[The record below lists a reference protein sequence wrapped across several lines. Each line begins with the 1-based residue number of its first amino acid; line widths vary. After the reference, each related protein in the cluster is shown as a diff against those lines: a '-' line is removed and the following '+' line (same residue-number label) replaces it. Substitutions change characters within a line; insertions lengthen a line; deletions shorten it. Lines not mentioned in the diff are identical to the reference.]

1 MQQTELS
8 FDRLPEAI
16 ARLIDEVA
24 QLRESLQ
31 RLGKPPSALSR
42 PIGIDEACAIVM
54 KAKPTVY
61 KLVHQG
67 LIPHCKIGHKLYFQE
82 DELLEW
88 IAKGKKKGITET
100 KSDIETQML
109 GGVKQNKRSDR
120 F

>member
-31 RLGKPPSALSR
+31 RLGKPPSALPR

-67 LIPHCKIGHKLYFQE
+67 LIPHCKIGNKLYFQE
-82 DELLEW
+82 EELLEW

-100 KSDIETQML
+100 KLDIETQML
-109 GGVKQNKRSDR
+109 RGIKHKPKS
-120 F
+120 FIF